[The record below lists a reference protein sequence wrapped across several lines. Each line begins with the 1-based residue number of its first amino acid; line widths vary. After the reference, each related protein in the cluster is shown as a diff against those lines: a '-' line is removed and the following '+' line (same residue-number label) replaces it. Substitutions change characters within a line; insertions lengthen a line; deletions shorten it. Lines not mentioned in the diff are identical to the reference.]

1 MTLLMKKTFNVSVP
15 SELSERDL
23 EYFADAMDSLEND
36 MQRLFTERL
45 ENLSR
50 NSRRGLQ
57 LEGSVN

>member
-1 MTLLMKKTFNVSVP
+1 MKKTFNVSVP